1 MASSL
6 LKQILTKMKNI
17 FKYLLLVLVISSCSD
32 EVQNKHLMG
41 NVFGTT
47 YSIQFE
53 APKSDIDFQEQFDK
67 LFYIINKSM
76 STYQENS
83 IISKINRNEEVSI
96 DSHFRKVFDVSK
108 EIYATTNGAFDPTI
122 GVVVNAWDFGS
133 DDGIEDLNDQTID
146 SLMLTVGF
154 NKVKRDGDKIIKQH
168 ESTIIDFNAIAK
180 GYGVD
185 VIANFLDTQNVENY
199 LVEIGGE
206 IRTKGI
212 NLSSGNPW
220 KIGVENPNFDG
231 TQSVMKAISL
241 TDEAMATSGTY
252 RKFKVDENGNKYAH
266 IINPKTGYSSKNNVL
281 SVSVIAKECMIADA
295 YATALMIMTVD
306 ELKNFVKEHSEL
318 KVFVIYENENK
329 ELKTLSL
336 NGFPNE

>member
-1 MASSL
+1 
-6 LKQILTKMKNI
+6 MKNV
-17 FKYLLLVLVISSCSD
+17 FKYLFLVLIVASCKD
-32 EVQNKHLMG
+32 EVENHHFIG

-53 APKSDIDFQEQFDK
+53 ASASKIDFQEQFDK

-96 DSHFRKVFDVSK
+96 DSHFRKVFDASK
-108 EIYATTNGAFDPTI
+108 EIYTSTNGAFDPTI
-122 GVVVNAWDFGS
+122 GVMVNAWDFGS
-133 DDGIEDLNDQTID
+133 DNGIENLDTNAID
-146 SLMLTVGF
+146 SLMLSVGF
-154 NKVKRDGDKIIKQH
+154 DKVVREDDKISKQH
-168 ESTIIDFNAIAK
+168 EGTIIDFSAIAK

-185 VIANFLDTQNVENY
+185 VIANFLDTQNVESY

-206 IRTKGI
+206 IRTRGI
-212 NLSSGNPW
+212 NLDSGNPW

-231 TQSVMKAISL
+231 SQSVMKAISL
-241 TDEAMATSGTY
+241 TDESMATSGTY

-266 IINPKTGYSSKNNVL
+266 IIDPKTGYSSKNNVL

-295 YATALMIMTVD
+295 YATALMTMTVD
-306 ELKNFVKEHSEL
+306 GIKNFVEKHPEL
-318 KVFVIYENENK
+318 KLFVIFENDNN
-329 ELKTLSL
+329 ELETLSL
-336 NGFPNE
+336 NNFPEA